1 MRAHTILLNITS
13 DKVSSHPDGAAVTWV
28 WIKASPSPVVHINV
42 NHLVIATTN
51 CVPTSIETMVAE
63 KSEEME
69 QCRDWLIMILLRYL
83 LILRNLKVQRL
94 YVVYDLPVL
103 TGGIDN
109 ELPIALARVHRWNE
123 GITWTVNTHI
133 SSTAIVV
140 WRLASQGGG
149 GQIWD

>member
-1 MRAHTILLNITS
+1 
-13 DKVSSHPDGAAVTWV
+13 
-28 WIKASPSPVVHINV
+28 
-42 NHLVIATTN
+42 
-51 CVPTSIETMVAE
+51 MVAE

-69 QCRDWLIMILLRYL
+69 QCRDWLVMILLRYL

-94 YVVYDLPVL
+94 YVVYELPVL

-109 ELPIALARVHRWNE
+109 EFPIALARVHRWNE

-140 WRLASQGGG
+140 
-149 GQIWD
+149 